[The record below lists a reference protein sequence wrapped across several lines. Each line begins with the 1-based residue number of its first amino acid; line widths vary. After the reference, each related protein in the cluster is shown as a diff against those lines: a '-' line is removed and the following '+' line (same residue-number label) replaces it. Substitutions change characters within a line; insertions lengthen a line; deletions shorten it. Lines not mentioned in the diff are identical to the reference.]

1 MHWSYNRYG
10 TAYYLPSLKI
20 TGKDNYLNAREAMIC
35 QYRDIIMGTG
45 FSEEQ
50 SYDLARKYGR
60 LGCKQEGMVDDIA
73 GLVAT
78 IGGNPDFYSKNL
90 QDFFTGIVNDHFDVN
105 KNDYEEINKISFLDV
120 VMEVLG
126 EIGKSTITF
135 KSLSALFNVAKED
148 ISYAHFPELCM
159 AWLDALDGS
168 EDYYSN
174 DSRTK
179 LLIFN
184 CPVDV
189 EVYNQ
194 GQLVGQILN
203 DEPLELEGD
212 SLCVF
217 VDHNGQKKVYLP
229 VMDEYEIKI
238 TARDS
243 GKMSYQ
249 IEERDIDTGEVSR
262 VINYLDVDI
271 TKDDQLTGTISEMD
285 ENGLS
290 YYSLYSPNGAE
301 IAPTMDLNDS
311 IAQYNVR
318 LVTSGKGYVSTGGL
332 MNLGEYIKASAEAE
346 EGSEFVG
353 WYKDDQLVFEEAEY
367 RFCVLEDT
375 ELTAV
380 FRSIVLDEEQLTLGI
395 GEYYQIKPVIKPAYS
410 SETELSY
417 ESLNE
422 DIAVVDE
429 TGMITGV
436 KSGTATIVISAN
448 GGLWTYLTVT
458 VTTNGIY
465 IKNLD
470 QSYIFTGTAIKPQIS
485 VYDAGTLLTNKTDYT
500 ITYKNTT
507 KAYHVEDP
515 ENPTPTDKKKAPQ
528 IIIKSN
534 SKGNYKG
541 YKTIYFS
548 IEPLDINDEQIT
560 VDELS
565 VQAGTKPVS
574 PVPVV
579 YFNGKKLKA
588 KTDFTVDYNGWNQLD
603 SGDITIKIHGKGN
616 F

>member
-1 MHWSYNRYG
+1 
-10 TAYYLPSLKI
+10 
-20 TGKDNYLNAREAMIC
+20 
-35 QYRDIIMGTG
+35 
-45 FSEEQ
+45 
-50 SYDLARKYGR
+50 
-60 LGCKQEGMVDDIA
+60 
-73 GLVAT
+73 
-78 IGGNPDFYSKNL
+78 
-90 QDFFTGIVNDHFDVN
+90 
-105 KNDYEEINKISFLDV
+105 
-120 VMEVLG
+120 
-126 EIGKSTITF
+126 
-135 KSLSALFNVAKED
+135 
-148 ISYAHFPELCM
+148 
-159 AWLDALDGS
+159 
-168 EDYYSN
+168 
-174 DSRTK
+174 
-179 LLIFN
+179 
-184 CPVDV
+184 
-189 EVYNQ
+189 
-194 GQLVGQILN
+194 
-203 DEPLELEGD
+203 
-212 SLCVF
+212 
-217 VDHNGQKKVYLP
+217 
-229 VMDEYEIKI
+229 
-238 TARDS
+238 
-243 GKMSYQ
+243 
-249 IEERDIDTGEVSR
+249 
-262 VINYLDVDI
+262 
-271 TKDDQLTGTISEMD
+271 MD

-616 F
+616 FQGTRDVTVHVASSDLISVAKLNVTSKTLKFAELNGDNFEEEIASAVTVKNGKKVVPTDRYHFEDIPEDWVCPVCGLGKDAFTPA